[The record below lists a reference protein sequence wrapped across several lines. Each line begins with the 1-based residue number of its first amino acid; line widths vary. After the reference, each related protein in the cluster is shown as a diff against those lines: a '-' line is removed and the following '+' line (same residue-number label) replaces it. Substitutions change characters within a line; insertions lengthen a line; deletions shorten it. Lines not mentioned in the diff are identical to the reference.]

1 MLTYPSGVV
10 FYFTLQDAEF
20 TLFSASPKAIKVTTN
35 ILDNIC
41 VMLVVDIIW

>member
-20 TLFSASPKAIKVTTN
+20 TLFASPKAIKVITN

-41 VMLVVDIIW
+41 VMLVVDIIR